1 MVQPGTP
8 KEGQYGVRKG
18 HAVMSTRS
26 FIYMVLA
33 SILVTSVTSAQTPS
47 AVGSTLTGGAAMPLA
62 VLAAGQSVSATHTPY
77 APDFLWDGGWRV
89 PIARPYVEPSPPRAE
104 PAPEDPAAA
113 ARETATARRLRLR
126 AHAQTTCE
134 RTERDPALRAACIAC
149 ASRGETYVWLG
160 RNDAS
165 VDHLRTLASML
176 NRPLNDFRCQDRRH
190 RQTVTLINE
199 LARRFQDVERR
210 VGVAETQ
217 INGLHDAQGPIEPRL
232 IPQLVQLTLAAHL
245 RTHLEGEVTA
255 LEARAQACRAGRLDT
270 GAIRTEDRG
279 RPVATVLMMAWSDEQ
294 IRAAGYRPRVPD
306 TVRPDCAE
314 MERSA
319 VALRQVFNERIHTGA
334 FPTWERL
341 GGLEL
346 PLRRVTEACA
356 AGHSAACAEA
366 QATLSQRLA
375 AH

>member
-1 MVQPGTP
+1 
-8 KEGQYGVRKG
+8 
-18 HAVMSTRS
+18 MSTRS
-26 FIYMVLA
+26 FIYTVLA
-33 SILVTSVTSAQTPS
+33 SVLITSLTSAQTPS
-47 AVGSTLTGGAAMPLA
+47 VVGNALAGGAVSPLA
-62 VLAAGQSVSATHTPY
+62 VMAAGQPVSATHDLHGPV
-77 APDFLWDGGWRV
+77 LLEDGGWR
-89 PIARPYVEPSPPRAE
+89 PPLALPYEEPPQPRAE

-126 AHAQTTCE
+126 VHAQTTCE

-149 ASRGETYVWLG
+149 ASRGEAYVWLG
-160 RNDAS
+160 QNDAA
-165 VDHLRTLASML
+165 VDHLRTLASL
-176 NRPLNDFRCQDRRH
+176 RNQPLTEFRCQDRRH
-190 RQTVTLINE
+190 RRTLSLMGE

-217 INGLHDAQGPIEPRL
+217 INGLRDAQGPIEPRL

-255 LEARAQACRAGRLDT
+255 LEARARACREGRLDT

-356 AGHSAACAEA
+356 AGPSAACAEA